1 VVQDYLANVT
11 PQYWHFWL
19 GLMLVMMIM
28 FGRVY
33 GAIIAAAIFG
43 ICTALKLGFMHSI
56 IFTVALVLV
65 MGIARPHI
73 LPITVKITER
83 ANALQRS
90 VRARFAR
97 KSGEANAPGA

>member
-1 VVQDYLANVT
+1 
-11 PQYWHFWL
+11 
-19 GLMLVMMIM
+19 
-28 FGRVY
+28 
-33 GAIIAAAIFG
+33 
-43 ICTALKLGFMHSI
+43 MHSI

-73 LPITVKITER
+73 LPITAKITER

-97 KSGEANAPGA
+97 KAGEANAPGA